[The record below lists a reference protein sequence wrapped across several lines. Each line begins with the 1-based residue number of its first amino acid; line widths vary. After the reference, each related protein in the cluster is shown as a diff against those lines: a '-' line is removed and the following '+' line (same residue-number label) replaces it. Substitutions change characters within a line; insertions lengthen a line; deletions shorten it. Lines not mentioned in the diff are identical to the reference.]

1 MESLSLIQELSEQ
14 EMELIDGGGS
24 NWATYT
30 GQAISSVA
38 GGASVGA
45 FIGGPAGAFVG
56 GVYGGVAYA
65 VGVAA
70 DM

>member
-1 MESLSLIQELSEQ
+1 MSLIQELTEQ
-14 EMELIDGGGS
+14 ELEMVDGGGS

-30 GQAISSVA
+30 GQAA
-38 GGASVGA
+38 GSIAGAATVGGL
-45 FIGGPAGAFVG
+45 IGGPAGAFVG

-65 VGVAA
+65 IGVAA